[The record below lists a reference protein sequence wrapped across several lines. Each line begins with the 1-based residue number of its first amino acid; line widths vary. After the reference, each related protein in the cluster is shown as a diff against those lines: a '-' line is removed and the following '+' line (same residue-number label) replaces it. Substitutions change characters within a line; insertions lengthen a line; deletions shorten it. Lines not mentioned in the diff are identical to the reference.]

1 MRRSLAAVA
10 ACPTDPMHQFLPYA
24 WFGGKCVPFA
34 EATLSV
40 ATHALHYGTGAFGGM
55 RALPNPA
62 DANEILLFR
71 ADRHARRLSQSARLL
86 LTELSEDTIHSAIH
100 QFLQANKPS
109 CPVYLRPFVYTSD
122 LGIAPRLHNIETDFL
137 IYGLELGDYLSP
149 EGVSC
154 RISSWTRQEDRS
166 LPLRGKISGA
176 YITSSLAKT
185 EAVKSGFDEALLLNS
200 RGKVSEA
207 SGMNLFIVRDG
218 VLITPGVD
226 QDILEGITRASV
238 LELAKTMGIPTLERP
253 VDKSELFIADEVFL
267 SGTAAKVT
275 PVRRVETTD
284 LSSERPVMDAIRER
298 LTAITEGRDP
308 AFDHW
313 VTRVRLNG

>member
-1 MRRSLAAVA
+1 
-10 ACPTDPMHQFLPYA
+10 MHQFLPYA

-62 DANEILLFR
+62 DPHEILLFR
-71 ADRHARRLSQSARLL
+71 ADRHARRLSQSAKLL
-86 LTELSEDTIHSAIH
+86 LTELAEETILSAITT
-100 QFLQANKPS
+100 FLRANKPN

-154 RISSWTRQEDRS
+154 RISSWCRQEDRS

-207 SGMNLFIVRDG
+207 SGMNLFMVRDG

-238 LELAKTMGIPTLERP
+238 LELAKAMGIPTLERP
-253 VDKSELFIADEVFL
+253 VDKTELFIAEEVFL

-275 PVRRVETTD
+275 PVRRIETTD
-284 LSSERPVMDAIRER
+284 LQTKRPIMDAIRER

-308 AFDHW
+308 AYDHW
-313 VTRVRLNG
+313 VTRVRLQD

>member
-1 MRRSLAAVA
+1 
-10 ACPTDPMHQFLPYA
+10 MHQFLPYA

-34 EATLSV
+34 EATISV

-62 DANEILLFR
+62 DPHEILLFR
-71 ADRHARRLSQSARLL
+71 ADRHARRLSQSAKLL
-86 LTELSEDTIHSAIH
+86 LTELDEETILSAITT
-100 QFLQANKPS
+100 FLRANQPN

-154 RISSWTRQEDRS
+154 RISSWCRQEDRS

-207 SGMNLFIVRDG
+207 SGMNLFMVRDG

-226 QDILEGITRASV
+226 QDILEGITRTSV
-238 LELAKTMGIPTLERP
+238 LELAKAMGIPTLERP
-253 VDKSELFIADEVFL
+253 VDKTELFIAEEVFL

-275 PVRRVETTD
+275 PVRRIETTD
-284 LSSERPVMDAIRER
+284 LATKRPVMDAIRER

-308 AFDHW
+308 AYDHW
-313 VTRVRLNG
+313 VTRVRLQD